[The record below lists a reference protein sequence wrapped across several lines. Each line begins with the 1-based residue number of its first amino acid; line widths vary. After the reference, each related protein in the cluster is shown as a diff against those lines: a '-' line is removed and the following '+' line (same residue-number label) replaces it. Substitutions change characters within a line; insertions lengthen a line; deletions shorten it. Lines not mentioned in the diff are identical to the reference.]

1 MRVAEAA
8 GHADHYGSPGVGLA
22 AATSSFT
29 SVIRTPDSLGH
40 HVLSGAPT
48 S

>member
-8 GHADHYGSPGVGLA
+8 GHADHCVSPGVGLA

-29 SVIRTPDSLGH
+29 SVIPSPDNLGH
-40 HVLSGAPT
+40 Q
-48 S
+48 

>member
-8 GHADHYGSPGVGLA
+8 GRADHSVSPGVGLA

-29 SVIRTPDSLGH
+29 SVIHTPDTRGH
-40 HVLSGAPT
+40 L
-48 S
+48 